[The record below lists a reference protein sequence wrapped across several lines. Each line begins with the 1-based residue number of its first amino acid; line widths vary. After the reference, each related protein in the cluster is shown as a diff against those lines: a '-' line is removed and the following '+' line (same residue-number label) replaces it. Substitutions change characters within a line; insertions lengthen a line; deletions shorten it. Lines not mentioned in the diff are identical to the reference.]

1 MDIFCE
7 QLIKIRKTAKDYTF
21 ITLICVAAFALVYI
35 LVLLSRIYAPFM
47 SILLLAAVGVIYGA
61 FKLVS
66 LLSIEYEYIVVNR
79 DLDIDKI
86 TAKSSRKRMVSI
98 KLNEVEAFGVYDEA
112 AKTKLQN
119 RNFDG
124 RFICCN
130 PEDAAT
136 YMVVRHA
143 KKGLLLI
150 VLAMNE
156 RTETE
161 VLKSIPR
168 TAR

>member
-7 QLIKIRKTAKDYTF
+7 QLIKIRKTAKDYAF
-21 ITLICVAAFALVYI
+21 SVLIWLAAFVLVFV
-35 LVLLSRIYAPFM
+35 LVLLSRIYAAFM
-47 SILLLAAVGVIYGA
+47 GILLLVAVGIIYGA

-86 TAKSSRKRMVSI
+86 TAKSSRKRMVSV
-98 KLNEVEAFGVYDEA
+98 KLNEVEDYGEYDDA
-112 AKTKLQN
+112 AKAKLAN

-124 RFICCN
+124 KFICCN
-130 PEDAAT
+130 ADDSAK
-136 YMVVRHA
+136 YLVVRHA
-143 KKGLLLI
+143 KKGLLLVVI
-150 VLAMNE
+150 AANE

-161 VLKSIPR
+161 MLKSIPR
-168 TAR
+168 MVR

>member
-21 ITLICVAAFALVYI
+21 ITLIWVAAAALVYI
-35 LVLLSRIYAPFM
+35 LVLLSRVYAAFM

-79 DLDIDKI
+79 DLDVDKI

-98 KLNEVEAFGVYDEA
+98 KLNEVEAYGAYDEA
-112 AKTKLQN
+112 AKAKLQN
-119 RNFDG
+119 RTFDA

-130 PEDAAT
+130 PDDPAT
-136 YMVVRHA
+136 YLVVRHA
-143 KKGLLLI
+143 KKGL
-150 VLAMNE
+150 VLVVLSMNE

-168 TAR
+168 IAR